1 MASARTNTT
10 GWWSAELE
18 MEMQIFKTR
27 SELQKFALAQKRSG
41 KTIALVPTMGFLHDG
56 HTSLMDIARKKADIL
71 IVSIFVNP
79 KQFAPTEDFDRY
91 PRDMEG
97 DLAKC
102 RAHGVDV
109 VFAPEISAMYDGNS
123 STWVEETV
131 LSKPLCGASRP
142 TFYRG
147 VTTVVAKLFL
157 LAQPDFAVF
166 GLKDAQQCF
175 VIERMVRDLDF
186 QVKIIPCPLVRDDD
200 GLALSSR
207 NRYLSADERS
217 RALSIHK
224 ALVAGRK
231 VLEEKGVAAIS
242 EVCTA
247 AIASITAAGGRVDY
261 VECLDRATMKAPGA
275 DSKEVLLAAAVF
287 FGTTR
292 LIDNELVELKK

>member
-1 MASARTNTT
+1 
-10 GWWSAELE
+10 
-18 MEMQIFKTR
+18 MQIFNTR
-27 SELQKFALAQKRSG
+27 RELQKFALEAKRSG
-41 KTIALVPTMGFLHDG
+41 KTIALVPTMGFLHEG
-56 HTSLMDIARKKADIL
+56 HTSLMDIARKKADIV

-91 PRDMEG
+91 PRDFEG

-102 RAHGVDV
+102 EAHGADV
-109 VFAPEISAMYDGNS
+109 IFAPEISGMYDSDS

-131 LSKPLCGASRP
+131 LAKPLCGASRP

-157 LAQPDFAVF
+157 LAQPDYAVF

-175 VIERMVRDLDF
+175 VIQRMVRDLDF
-186 QVKIIPCPLVRDDD
+186 PVEIIPAPLVRDDD

-217 RALSIHK
+217 RALSIHRSLLNAK
-224 ALVAGRK
+224 ARIIAEK
-231 VLEEKGVAAIS
+231 EFAPAIEE
-242 EVCTA
+242 
-247 AIASITAAGGRVDY
+247 AIATVNSAGGRVDY
-261 VECLDRATMKAPGA
+261 IEILDCDTMNAP
-275 DSKEVLLAAAVF
+275 DSNTRKVILAAAAF

-292 LIDNELVELKK
+292 LIDNEIFEL

>member
-1 MASARTNTT
+1 
-10 GWWSAELE
+10 
-18 MEMQIFKTR
+18 MQIFTTR
-27 SELQKFALAQKRSG
+27 RELQQFALGAKRSG
-41 KTIALVPTMGFLHDG
+41 KTIALVPTMGFLHEG
-56 HTSLMDIARKKADIL
+56 HTSLMDIAREKADIV

-91 PRDMEG
+91 PRDFEG

-102 RAHGVDV
+102 EAHKVDV
-109 VFAPEISAMYDGNS
+109 VFAPEISDMYDGNS

-131 LSKPLCGASRP
+131 LAKPLCGASRP

-157 LAQPDFAVF
+157 LAQPDYAVF

-175 VIERMVRDLDF
+175 VIRRMVRDLDF
-186 QVKIIPCPLVRDDD
+186 PVEIIPAPLVRDAD

-217 RALSIHK
+217 RALSIHQSLLK
-224 ALVAGRK
+224 AKDRIVS
-231 VLEEKGVAAIS
+231 EKSFAPAIS
-242 EVCTA
+242 E
-247 AIASITAAGGRVDY
+247 AIENITACGGKVDY
-261 VECLDRATMKAPGA
+261 VEILDCDTMAAP
-275 DSKEVLLAAAVF
+275 DENSKQVILAAAAF

-292 LIDNELVELKK
+292 LIDNEIFEL

>member
-1 MASARTNTT
+1 
-10 GWWSAELE
+10 
-18 MEMQIFKTR
+18 MQIFTTR
-27 SELQKFALAQKRSG
+27 RELQQFALGAKRSG
-41 KTIALVPTMGFLHDG
+41 KTIALVPTMGFLHEG
-56 HTSLMDIARKKADIL
+56 HTSLMDIAREKADIV

-91 PRDMEG
+91 PRDFEG

-102 RAHGVDV
+102 EAHKVDV
-109 VFAPEISAMYDGNS
+109 IFAPEISDMYDGNS

-131 LSKPLCGASRP
+131 LAQPLCGASRP

-157 LAQPDFAVF
+157 LAQPDYAVF

-175 VIERMVRDLDF
+175 VIQRMVRDLDF
-186 QVKIIPCPLVRDDD
+186 PVEIIPAPLVRDAD

-217 RALSIHK
+217 RALSIHRSLLQAK
-224 ALVAGRK
+224 SRI
-231 VLEEKGVAAIS
+231 IS
-242 EVCTA
+242 EKTFAPALAEAVD
-247 AIASITAAGGRVDY
+247 SVTAAGGRVDY
-261 VECLDRATMKAPGA
+261 IEILDCDTMTAPAA
-275 DSKEVLLAAAVF
+275 DTKRVILAAAAF

-292 LIDNELVELKK
+292 LIDNEIFEL

>member
-1 MASARTNTT
+1 
-10 GWWSAELE
+10 
-18 MEMQIFKTR
+18 MQIFTTR
-27 SELQKFALAQKRSG
+27 RELQEFALGAKRSG
-41 KTIALVPTMGFLHDG
+41 KTIALVPTMGFLHEG
-56 HTSLMDIARKKADIL
+56 HTSLMDIAREKADIV

-91 PRDMEG
+91 PRDFDG

-102 RAHGVDV
+102 EAHNVDV
-109 VFAPEISAMYDGNS
+109 IFAPEISEMYDGNS

-131 LSKPLCGASRP
+131 LAKPLCGASRP

-157 LAQPDFAVF
+157 LAQPDYAVF

-175 VIERMVRDLDF
+175 VIQRMVRDLDF
-186 QVKIIPCPLVRDDD
+186 PVEIIPAPLVRDAD

-217 RALSIHK
+217 RALSIHQSLLK
-224 ALVAGRK
+224 AKSRI
-231 VLEEKGVAAIS
+231 IS
-242 EVCTA
+242 EKTFAPALAEAVD
-247 AIASITAAGGRVDY
+247 SVSAAGGRVDY
-261 VECLDRATMKAPGA
+261 IEILDCDTMTAPSP
-275 DSKEVLLAAAVF
+275 DTKRVILAAAAF

-292 LIDNELVELKK
+292 LIDNEIFEL

>member
-1 MASARTNTT
+1 
-10 GWWSAELE
+10 
-18 MEMQIFKTR
+18 MQIFTTR
-27 SELQKFALAQKRSG
+27 RELQQFALGAKRSG
-41 KTIALVPTMGFLHDG
+41 KTIALVPTMGFLHEG
-56 HTSLMDIARKKADIL
+56 HTSLMDIAREKADIV

-91 PRDMEG
+91 PRDFEG

-102 RAHGVDV
+102 EAHKVDV
-109 VFAPEISAMYDGNS
+109 IFAPEISDMYDGNS

-131 LSKPLCGASRP
+131 LAQPLCGASRP

-157 LAQPDFAVF
+157 LAQPDYAVF

-175 VIERMVRDLDF
+175 VIQRMVRDLDF
-186 QVKIIPCPLVRDDD
+186 PVEIIPAPLVRDAD

-217 RALSIHK
+217 RALSIHRSLLQAK
-224 ALVAGRK
+224 SRI
-231 VLEEKGVAAIS
+231 IS
-242 EVCTA
+242 EKTFAPALAEAVD
-247 AIASITAAGGRVDY
+247 SVTAAGGRVDY
-261 VECLDRATMKAPGA
+261 IEILDCDTMTAPATDTKR
-275 DSKEVLLAAAVF
+275 VILAAAAF

-292 LIDNELVELKK
+292 LIDNEIFEL